1 MGLYTDPLQYF
12 GSLFGDIWRAN
23 RLVVDTGMHALGW
36 SREDAIEYMS
46 SNSPI
51 TDTDVVAEVE
61 RYIAIPS
68 QALAYKI
75 GQLKIREL
83 RDRAE
88 EALGDKFDVRA
99 YHDLVLTS
107 GALPLF
113 VLEAEVDRWIARQK
127 G

>member
-1 MGLYTDPLQYF
+1 MAFDPIPSYTGIARIVLTTNDLGGTGVGGPL
-12 GSLFGDIWRAN
+12 
-23 RLVVDTGMHALGW
+23 
-36 SREDAIEYMS
+36 
-46 SNSPI
+46 
-51 TDTDVVAEVE
+51 TDTDVIAEVE

-83 RDRAE
+83 RNRAE

-99 YHDLVLTS
+99 YHDLVLTNGS
-107 GALPLF
+107 LPLF
-113 VLEAEVDRWIARQK
+113 VLEAEVDRWIERQK

>member
-1 MGLYTDPLQYF
+1 MYTDPLQYF

-36 SREDAIEYMS
+36 TREEAIEYMAA
-46 SNSPI
+46 NSPI
-51 TDTDVVAEVE
+51 TDTDVIAEVE

-83 RDRAE
+83 RNRAE

-99 YHDLVLTS
+99 YHDLVLTNGS
-107 GALPLF
+107 LPLF
-113 VLEAEVDRWIARQK
+113 VLEAEVDRWIERQK